1 MTTGNSISSKEGPE
15 FGALRS
21 GNTAPRSVLCA
32 TSGLWLML
40 GALPSPPIPSVPLQV
55 WDVSTENCVQLQ
67 WFGGGGVTFLAWS
80 PDGSKVLAATPSAV
94 FK

>member
-1 MTTGNSISSKEGPE
+1 MTTGNSISSKEGPA

-21 GNTAPRSVLCA
+21 GSISAPLCA

>member
-1 MTTGNSISSKEGPE
+1 MTTGDSNSSKDGPE
-15 FGALRS
+15 FGGLRS
-21 GNTAPRSVLCA
+21 ESVSAQQCA
-32 TSGLWLML
+32 TSGLWLMV
-40 GALPSPPIPSVPLQV
+40 GALRSPQSSVPLQV

>member
-1 MTTGNSISSKEGPE
+1 VTTGGSVSSKDGPE

-21 GNTAPRSVLCA
+21 APRLGSGCWWERCA
-32 TSGLWLML
+32 
-40 GALPSPPIPSVPLQV
+40 APPPSVPLQV